1 MKIVLFCHPAFMR
14 SQSMPRFAAM
24 LEAAYR
30 VRGHEVQVWSPRA
43 KFFNWFSR
51 PSLAKWGGYID
62 QYVLFPAWVRAALKT
77 TPPDTLFVFC
87 DQALGPWVPL
97 VKNRPHVVHAHDL
110 LALRSALGDIKENP
124 TSLTGKIYQR
134 YIRRGFRQARHF
146 ISVSL
151 KTRDDLHR
159 FGQVSPLTSEYVY
172 NGLSFPYAPLQREAA
187 KKVLSDAGLNPPPQ
201 GMLLNLGGSQW
212 YKNRPGLIAI
222 YARYASQVDEP
233 LPLWIIGPGPNAAL
247 KAALAKVPSRGRV
260 EFFSNLSNST
270 LQAAYSYAQ
279 VFLFP
284 SLAEGFGWP
293 IVESLA
299 CGCPVITTDEAPM
312 NEFAG
317 TAAHYLPRL
326 KLETDIDAWAAQGA
340 DLLQRLL
347 SAPSVEFEKASIAA
361 QQVSARFDAGK
372 TIDAYLA
379 IYAKITA
386 TSAVST
392 TGIYT

>member
-1 MKIVLFCHPAFMR
+1 MKFVLFCHPAFMR
-14 SQSMPRFAAM
+14 SQSMPRFARM

-30 VRGHEVQVWSPRA
+30 ARGHDVQVWSPRA

-62 QYVLFPAWVRAALKT
+62 QYVMFPAWVRKALKS

-87 DQALGPWVPL
+87 DQAMGPWVPL
-97 VKNRPHVVHAHDL
+97 VKDRPHVVHAHDL

-146 ISVSL
+146 ISISK
-151 KTRDDLHR
+151 KTREDLHR

-172 NGLSFPYAPLQREAA
+172 NGLAFPYAPMQREEARN
-187 KKVLSDAGLNPPPQ
+187 VLIEAGLTPPPE

-212 YKNRPGLIAI
+212 YKNRRGLIAI
-222 YARYASQVDEP
+222 YARYAAQADRP
-233 LPLWIIGPGPNAAL
+233 LPLWIIGPRPNASL
-247 KAALAKVPSRGRV
+247 EAALAKLPPQGRV
-260 EFFSNLSNST
+260 EFFSNLSSST
-270 LQAAYSYAQ
+270 LQAAYSYARL
-279 VFLFP
+279 FLFP

-293 IVESLA
+293 IIESLA

-317 TAAHYLPRL
+317 PAAHYLPRL
-326 KLETDIDAWAAQGA
+326 QLGADIDAWAARGA
-340 DLLQRLL
+340 DLVRRLL
-347 SAPSVEFEKASIAA
+347 AEPPMDFRQASSAAE
-361 QQVSARFDAGK
+361 QVRARFDAEK
-372 TIDAYLA
+372 TIEAYLA
-379 IYAKITA
+379 IYEKLTA
-386 TSAVST
+386 TAALST
-392 TGIYT
+392 TRICR